1 MTIILT
7 IKTVKATQLSLI
19 KSKLPRQ
26 KMNLKRK
33 RKKHWIVSKLKRLK
47 MRARMKGPSHKMET
61 SPSIINLF
69 KKKKSSLMLILRQE
83 ESNVPGKRSLK
94 LQSTKI

>member
-1 MTIILT
+1 
-7 IKTVKATQLSLI
+7 
-19 KSKLPRQ
+19 
-26 KMNLKRK
+26 MNLKRK

-47 MRARMKGPSHKMET
+47 MRARMRGPSHKMET

-69 KKKKSSLMLILRQE
+69 KKIKFSLMLILKQE

>member
-1 MTIILT
+1 MTTIIT
-7 IKTVKATQLSLI
+7 IKTVRATQLAPI
-19 KSKLPRQ
+19 NTIIIRQ

-33 RKKHWIVSKLKRLK
+33 RKKPWIVSKLKRLK

-69 KKKKSSLMLILRQE
+69 KKIKFSLMLILKQE
-83 ESNVPGKRSLK
+83 ESNVPGKHSLK
-94 LQSTKI
+94 LQSTKT